1 MNLYYN
7 NVLHGQLWQDYKNII
22 DELVYDI
29 NNTINRK
36 ILKYKNE
43 RYNSSIF
50 NLYNGRLIFVDYI
63 YLDSDERHRFNQTD

>member
-1 MNLYYN
+1 MDLYYN
-7 NVLHGQLWQDYKNII
+7 NVLHGQLWQDYKNIDI
-22 DELVYDI
+22 VYNI

-43 RYNSSIF
+43 RYDSSIF

-63 YLDSDERHRFNQTD
+63 YLDSNERRRFNRFD

>member
-1 MNLYYN
+1 MDLYHN
-7 NVLHGQLWQDYKNII
+7 NVLHGQLWQDYKNI
-22 DELVYDI
+22 DKAVYNI

-43 RYNSSIF
+43 RYDSSIF

-63 YLDSDERHRFNQTD
+63 YLDSNERRRFNRFD